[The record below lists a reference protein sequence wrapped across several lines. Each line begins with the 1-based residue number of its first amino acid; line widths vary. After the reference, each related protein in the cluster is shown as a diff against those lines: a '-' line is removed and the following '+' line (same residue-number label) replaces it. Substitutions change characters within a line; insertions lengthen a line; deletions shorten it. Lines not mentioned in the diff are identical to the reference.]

1 MPNIKTAVWSW
12 RWRQIGCL
20 LQQEKAKRVRFNF
33 VLDPAFFSAPESSF
47 LGIFFVLPC
56 IESYQKV
63 DLRTITLD
71 VPPQEVKMLEG
82 WRVKTFL
89 KNTTAKIRDGVY
101 AECWREKS
109 RDSNLT
115 GCHFHH
121 LIFCFCY
128 IRTITSWNL
137 WLTYSILNLKF
148 IVIIL
153 WLQYHDF
160 KCYSLMWPQLYSF
173 HCQKHFSSLFKRPN
187 I

>member
-1 MPNIKTAVWSW
+1 MPNIKTAGWSW

-82 WRVKTFL
+82 WRVKTFFEKYHRQNSRWRL
-89 KNTTAKIRDGVY
+89 
-101 AECWREKS
+101 CWVLTRKVT
-109 RDSNLT
+109 RQQSNWM
-115 GCHFHH
+115 
-121 LIFCFCY
+121 
-128 IRTITSWNL
+128 S
-137 WLTYSILNLKF
+137 
-148 IVIIL
+148 
-153 WLQYHDF
+153 
-160 KCYSLMWPQLYSF
+160 
-173 HCQKHFSSLFKRPN
+173 FSSSNILFLLYTYYYFMKPLVDLFN
-187 I
+187 SQS

>member
-82 WRVKTFL
+82 WRVKTFFEKYHRQNSRWRL
-89 KNTTAKIRDGVY
+89 
-101 AECWREKS
+101 CWVLTRKVT
-109 RDSNLT
+109 RQQSNWM
-115 GCHFHH
+115 
-121 LIFCFCY
+121 
-128 IRTITSWNL
+128 S
-137 WLTYSILNLKF
+137 
-148 IVIIL
+148 
-153 WLQYHDF
+153 
-160 KCYSLMWPQLYSF
+160 
-173 HCQKHFSSLFKRPN
+173 FSSSNILFLLYTYYYFMKPLVDLFN
-187 I
+187 SQS

>member
-82 WRVKTFL
+82 WRVKTFFEKYHRQNSRWRL
-89 KNTTAKIRDGVY
+89 
-101 AECWREKS
+101 CWVLTRKVT
-109 RDSNLT
+109 RQQSNWM
-115 GCHFHH
+115 
-121 LIFCFCY
+121 
-128 IRTITSWNL
+128 S
-137 WLTYSILNLKF
+137 
-148 IVIIL
+148 
-153 WLQYHDF
+153 
-160 KCYSLMWPQLYSF
+160 
-173 HCQKHFSSLFKRPN
+173 FSSSNILFLLYTYYYFMKPLVDLFN
-187 I
+187 FQS